1 MNGTMMLYIDQ
12 WGQHIFARTRAH
24 LKQQAGPGK
33 IFKIYVDKIAGSNAG
48 KSVHCGYGIGHRWFT
63 AYLPYEGGAP

>member
-33 IFKIYVDKIAGSNAG
+33 IFKMGIAGSLPICLTREERHDFLAG
-48 KSVHCGYGIGHRWFT
+48 TDPSRDHDRG
-63 AYLPYEGGAP
+63 